1 MHYNSENANSMG
13 RKTHPNL
20 SPYIFVLYMERLG
33 HGIHN
38 AVRDGSWKPIHLSRR
53 GTPLTHLFFAND
65 LLLLAEATC
74 NQAKTINEILENFR
88 SISGGKVNKEKTQI
102 FFSRN
107 VKQATAKNI
116 AKECGF
122 SVTNNLGKYLGM
134 SLLHNRV
141 TKATI
146 KRLWTKWTKNY
157 PVGMLYTYLWRDG

>member
-1 MHYNSENANSMG
+1 MG
-13 RKTHPNL
+13 RKTHPIFHPNPWY
-20 SPYIFVLYMERLG
+20 SPYIFVLCMERLG

-74 NQAKTINEILENFR
+74 NQAKTINEILENFC

-102 FFSRN
+102 LFSRN

>member
-1 MHYNSENANSMG
+1 MG

-74 NQAKTINEILENFR
+74 NQAKTINEILEIQFQE
-88 SISGGKVNKEKTQI
+88 GKSMRKKRKS
-102 FFSRN
+102 FSP
-107 VKQATAKNI
+107 
-116 AKECGF
+116 
-122 SVTNNLGKYLGM
+122 GM
-134 SLLHNRV
+134 
-141 TKATI
+141 
-146 KRLWTKWTKNY
+146 
-157 PVGMLYTYLWRDG
+157 